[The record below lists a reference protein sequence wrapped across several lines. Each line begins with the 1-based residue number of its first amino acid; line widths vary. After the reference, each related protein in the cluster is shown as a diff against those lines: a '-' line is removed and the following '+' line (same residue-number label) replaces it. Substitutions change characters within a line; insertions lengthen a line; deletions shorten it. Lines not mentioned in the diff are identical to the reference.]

1 MSDTEESSIPNEI
14 TKHDNVKSGLENVIE
29 ENFYMQHYDDWVK
42 NFALNLND
50 IWNESSVKVLS
61 QNQSKQSAIVIG
73 AGPSLQKNSH
83 LEKLSNSN
91 YQGSIIC
98 TDRSLIPALK
108 AGITPDKFS
117 KFYVVTIDPSIIL
130 KKFYDDDIVNEYG
143 TKINGLFS
151 TVIHPHVVKRARDSG
166 IKIHWMHA
174 LFDYHEGKKSFN
186 QISALITRAKNHEN
200 GLPAIQTGG
209 NVGTSSWF
217 LGWNIL
223 NCKTITLIGINH
235 GWEDTDSWETIMTHN
250 GMCKMVEMDKNSESF
265 KKLFPRIYNP
275 DFDCY
280 CILDPIFQYY
290 SAGLKEFIF
299 RSPEEIETINA
310 TEGGCIF
317 GDRIKSMKLE
327 KFLTKF
333 D

>member
-1 MSDTEESSIPNEI
+1 MNKLETTNQSEIEKVMKKVYFEFDTPASYKN
-14 TKHDNVKSGLENVIE
+14 
-29 ENFYMQHYDDWVK
+29 WVK
-42 NFALNLND
+42 NFALNLEN
-50 IWNESSVKVLS
+50 IWKEKSAKKLS
-61 QNQSKQSAIVIG
+61 ENTVSDTAIVIG
-73 AGPSLQKNSH
+73 RGPSLKNHDH
-83 LEKLSNSN
+83 LNKIKCSN
-91 YQGSIIC
+91 YNGAIIC
-98 TDRSLIPALK
+98 TDGALATVLK
-108 AGITPDKFS
+108 AGITPDKFPE
-117 KFYVVTIDPSIIL
+117 FYVVTMDPISETARYYKDEIIN
-130 KKFYDDDIVNEYG
+130 KYRG
-143 TKINGLFS
+143 KIKGIFS
-151 TVIHPHVVKRARDSG
+151 TVSNPITVEKARKLG
-166 IKIHWMHA
+166 IEIFWFHS
-174 LFDYHEGKKSFN
+174 LVDYNEGEKSFN
-186 QISALITRAKNHEN
+186 QISALMTRAKNHEN
-200 GLPAIQTGG
+200 GLSAIQTGG
-209 NVGTSSWF
+209 NVGTTSWF
-217 LGWNIL
+217 LGWKIL

-250 GMCKMVEMDKNSESF
+250 GMCKMVEMDKNSKSF

>member
-1 MSDTEESSIPNEI
+1 MNKLETANQSEIEKVMKKVYFEFDTDVSY
-14 TKHDNVKSGLENVIE
+14 KS
-29 ENFYMQHYDDWVK
+29 WVK
-42 NFALNLND
+42 NFALNLEN
-50 IWNESSVKVLS
+50 IWKEKSAKKLS
-61 QNQSKQSAIVIG
+61 ENTVSDTAIVIG
-73 AGPSLQKNSH
+73 RGPSLKNHDH
-83 LEKLSNSN
+83 LNKLKSSN
-91 YQGSIIC
+91 YNGAIIC
-98 TDRSLIPALK
+98 TDGALITALK
-108 AGITPDKFS
+108 AGITPDRFPE
-117 KFYVVTIDPSIIL
+117 FYVVTMDPSSETARYYKDEIIN
-130 KKFYDDDIVNEYG
+130 KYHG
-143 TKINGLFS
+143 KIKGIFS
-151 TVIHPHVVKRARDSG
+151 TVSNPNTVEKARKLG
-166 IKIHWMHA
+166 IEIFWFHS
-174 LFDYHEGKKSFN
+174 LVDYNEGEKSFN

-209 NVGTSSWF
+209 NAGTTSWF

-250 GMCKMVEMDKNSESF
+250 GMCKMVEMDKNSKSF

>member
-1 MSDTEESSIPNEI
+1 VNKLETTNQSEIEKVMKKVYYEFDTAVSYKI
-14 TKHDNVKSGLENVIE
+14 
-29 ENFYMQHYDDWVK
+29 WVK
-42 NFALNLND
+42 NFALNLEN
-50 IWNESSVKVLS
+50 IWKEKSAKKLASNTKLDT
-61 QNQSKQSAIVIG
+61 AIVIG
-73 AGPSLQKNSH
+73 RGPSLKNHDH
-83 LEKLSNSN
+83 LNKLKSSN
-91 YQGSIIC
+91 YNGAIIC
-98 TDRSLIPALK
+98 TDGALITALK
-108 AGITPDKFS
+108 AGVTPDRFPE
-117 KFYVVTIDPSIIL
+117 FYVVTVDPRSETI
-130 KKFYDDDIVNEYG
+130 KFYNDKIINEYHG
-143 TKINGLFS
+143 KIKGIFS
-151 TVIHPHVVKRARDSG
+151 TVSNPNTVKKARESG
-166 IKIHWMHA
+166 IEIFWFHS
-174 LFDYHEGKKSFN
+174 LVDYNEGEKSFN
-186 QISALITRAKNHEN
+186 QISALMTRAKNHEN

-250 GMCKMVEMDKNSESF
+250 GMCKMIEMDKKSESF
-265 KKLFPRIYNP
+265 KKLFPRVYNP

-299 RSPEEIETINA
+299 RSPEKIKTINA

-317 GDRIKSMKLE
+317 GDRIESMKLDE
-327 KFLTKF
+327 FLIKF

>member
-1 MSDTEESSIPNEI
+1 MNKLETTNQSEIEKVMKKVYFEFDTAVSYKI
-14 TKHDNVKSGLENVIE
+14 
-29 ENFYMQHYDDWVK
+29 WVK
-42 NFALNLND
+42 NFALNLEN
-50 IWNESSVKVLS
+50 IWKEKSAKKLS
-61 QNQSKQSAIVIG
+61 EDTVSNTAIVIG
-73 AGPSLQKNSH
+73 RGPSLKNHDH
-83 LEKLSNSN
+83 LNKLKCSK
-91 YQGSIIC
+91 YDGAIIC
-98 TDRSLIPALK
+98 TDGALITALK
-108 AGITPDKFS
+108 AGITPDRFPE
-117 KFYVVTIDPSIIL
+117 FYVVTVDPRSETI
-130 KKFYDDDIVNEYG
+130 KFYND
-143 TKINGLFS
+143 KIINKYHGKIKGIFS
-151 TVIHPHVVKRARDSG
+151 TVSDPNTVKKARESG
-166 IKIHWMHA
+166 IEIFWFHS
-174 LFDYHEGKKSFN
+174 LVDYNEGEKSFN
-186 QISALITRAKNHEN
+186 QISALITRAKNHEK

-217 LGWNIL
+217 LCWKLL
-223 NCKTITLIGINH
+223 NCKIIALIGINH

-250 GMCKMVEMDKNSESF
+250 GMCKMIEMDKNSERF

-299 RSPEEIETINA
+299 RSPEEIRTINA

-327 KFLTKF
+327 EFLMKF

>member
-1 MSDTEESSIPNEI
+1 VNKLETSNQSEIEKVMKKVYYEFDTVVSYKI
-14 TKHDNVKSGLENVIE
+14 
-29 ENFYMQHYDDWVK
+29 WVK
-42 NFALNLND
+42 NFALNLEN
-50 IWNESSVKVLS
+50 IWKEESVKKLS
-61 QNQSKQSAIVIG
+61 ENTVSDTAIVIG
-73 AGPSLQKNSH
+73 RGPSLKNHDH
-83 LEKLSNSN
+83 LNKLKNSN
-91 YQGSIIC
+91 YNGAIVC
-98 TDRSLIPALK
+98 TDGALTTALK
-108 AGITPDKFS
+108 AGITPDRFPE
-117 KFYVVTIDPSIIL
+117 FYVVTVDPRSETI
-130 KKFYDDDIVNEYG
+130 KFYNDNIINKYKG
-143 TKINGLFS
+143 KIKGIFS
-151 TVIHPHVVKRARDSG
+151 TVSNPNTVKKARESG
-166 IKIHWMHA
+166 VEIFWFHS
-174 LFDYHEGKKSFN
+174 LVDYNEGEKSFN
-186 QISALITRAKNHEN
+186 QISALMTRAKNHEN

-217 LGWNIL
+217 LCWKIL

-235 GWEDTDSWETIMTHN
+235 GWEDTDSWNTIMTHN
-250 GMCKMVEMDKNSESF
+250 GMCKMIEMDKKSEKF

-299 RSPEEIETINA
+299 RSPEEIKTINA

-327 KFLTKF
+327 KFLIKF